1 MPTECNPALFEF
13 PPVEGRRV
21 VASFDGG
28 AITSDAGA
36 LLLGQTDRAIRLTER
51 FAACFADTRAAELVE
66 HQVETMVMQRVVGI
80 ALGYEDLNDHDE
92 LRHDP
97 VLAVL
102 AGKLEAQRSDCAPL
116 AGKSTLNRL
125 ELSRAEPTRYH
136 KISHDPAAIESLF
149 VDLFLDAHKKAPKQ
163 IILDLD
169 ATDDPLHGNQEGRFF
184 HGYYDCYCYL
194 PLYIFCG
201 RHLLAAK
208 LRRSN
213 IDAAAGAVEE
223 VARIVAQIRR
233 RWPRTR
239 ILLRGDSGF
248 TREPLMAWCE
258 ANRVDY
264 VFGLARNDRL
274 EKAIV
279 AELITATIESIRTG
293 KTARCFKDFSYATLS
308 TLEPRTPRH
317 RQGRGDRRRGQSAL
331 RRHLAQAQ
339 RGRRAAPLREDLL
352 RARRHGEPHQGMP
365 ARPVRRP
372 HLDRNHASQP
382 APPVVC
388 LDGLRAALRLAPHRP
403 GAHAVRRGH
412 LRHDPAET
420 AEARRTGPGQ
430 RAADQGRDGIGLPVA
445 GRVRAR
451 ACPTAPRHRLIRTR
465 QRTDAIQPRQR
476 RRDRGDGGALP
487 GPGTA
492 SWKFF
497 FCFSKIFRL
506 RATGRIYKHQ
516 SKPDQ
521 RLAHQAVAHRNLVR
535 LAQPAR

>member
-1 MPTECNPALFEF
+1 MPTDCNPDLFGL
-13 PPVEGRRV
+13 PAVEGRAV

-28 AITSDAGA
+28 AIPSDAGA

-51 FAACFADTRAAELVE
+51 FAACFADARAAELVE

-102 AGKLEAQRSDCAPL
+102 ASKLEAQRSDCAPL

-136 KISHDPAAIESLF
+136 KVSHDPAAIESLF

-201 RHLLAAK
+201 RHLLVAK

-213 IDAAAGAVEE
+213 ADAAAGSVEE

-248 TREPLMAWCE
+248 CREPLMAWCE

-264 VFGLARNDRL
+264 VFGVARSASLQNEIASDMEVARAMAERTGNPARRFRDFRWSTRNSWSRERRVIAKAEWTNGEANPRFIVTSLRKSEVKARWLYERVYCARGEMENRIKECQLDLFADRTSAATMRANQLRLWLASFAHVLMHGVPRIGLADTRF
-274 EKAIV
+274 AR
-279 AELITATIESIRTG
+279 ATCGTIRTALLKIG
-293 KTARCFKDFSYATLS
+293 AQVTLS
-308 TLEPRTPRH
+308 
-317 RQGRGDRRRGQSAL
+317 
-331 RRHLAQAQ
+331 
-339 RGRRAAPLREDLL
+339 
-352 RARRHGEPHQGMP
+352 
-365 ARPVRRP
+365 VRRVRVAMASAFP
-372 HLDRNHASQP
+372 WRAEFAAAHLQ
-382 APPVVC
+382 
-388 LDGLRAALRLAPHRP
+388 LRTTSL
-403 GAHAVRRGH
+403 
-412 LRHDPAET
+412 
-420 AEARRTGPGQ
+420 
-430 RAADQGRDGIGLPVA
+430 
-445 GRVRAR
+445 
-451 ACPTAPRHRLIRTR
+451 
-465 QRTDAIQPRQR
+465 
-476 RRDRGDGGALP
+476 
-487 GPGTA
+487 
-492 SWKFF
+492 
-497 FCFSKIFRL
+497 
-506 RATGRIYKHQ
+506 
-516 SKPDQ
+516 
-521 RLAHQAVAHRNLVR
+521 
-535 LAQPAR
+535 